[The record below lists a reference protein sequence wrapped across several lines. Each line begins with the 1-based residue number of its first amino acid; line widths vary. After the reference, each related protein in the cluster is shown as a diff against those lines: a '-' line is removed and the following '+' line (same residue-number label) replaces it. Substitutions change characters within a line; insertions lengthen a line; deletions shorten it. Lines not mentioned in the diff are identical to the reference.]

1 VSTNLLLRSFLAA
14 GTAAGLLAACGG
26 DEPTGNDNHTPER
39 YEALIDGQSVNGPL
53 MLTAGQTVRVQLKF
67 FNADDED
74 LDAVEGSHF
83 ARLTFSPLSLAT
95 ATRVAGHNYQFDVT
109 GGSEGTGSVVVGFGH
124 SEAADEHT
132 FPAETVIVEGEGGG
146 GNPL

>member
-1 VSTNLLLRSFLAA
+1 MAA
-14 GTAAGLLAACGG
+14 GAAAGLLSACGG
-26 DEPTGNDNHTPER
+26 DEPTGNDNHTPES
-39 YEALIDGQSVNGPL
+39 YEALIDGQPVNPPL
-53 MLTAGQTVRVQLKF
+53 RLVAGQTVRLQLKF

-74 LDAVEGSHF
+74 LDNVEGTHF

-95 ATRVAGHNYQFDVT
+95 ATRVPGHNYQFDVT

-132 FPAETVIVEGEGGG
+132 FSAATVIVEGEGGG